1 MQIRYSIIGS
11 KMLMI
16 DMILTISSWIFPYT
30 GRLVILD
37 LSWIYM
43 HMVNRLFFSNTNL
56 TVSLDSELSYHLWA
70 TGV

>member
-1 MQIRYSIIGS
+1 MQLRYSIIDS

-16 DMILTISSWIFPYT
+16 DMILTISSGNFPDT
-30 GRLVILD
+30 GRLMILD

-56 TVSLDSELSYHLWA
+56 TVSLDSDLSYHL
-70 TGV
+70 